1 MPKEQK
7 LPPLRIGSKKFPSSL
22 NRIMNM
28 IAPPLGNRSSMLK
41 RWLVIKK

>member
-22 NRIMNM
+22 NRIMNL
-28 IAPPLGNRSSMLK
+28 IAPPLGKKPNSMLK
-41 RWLVIKK
+41 KWLRLN

>member
-22 NRIMNM
+22 NRIMNL
-28 IAPPLGNRSSMLK
+28 ITPPMGNKSSMFK
-41 RWLVIKK
+41 RWLVVKK